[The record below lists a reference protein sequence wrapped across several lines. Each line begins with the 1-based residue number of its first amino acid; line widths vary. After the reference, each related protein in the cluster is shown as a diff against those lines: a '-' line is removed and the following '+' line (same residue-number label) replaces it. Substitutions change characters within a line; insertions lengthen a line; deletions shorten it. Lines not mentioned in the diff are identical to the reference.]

1 METYKENLGKVA
13 ITIEKDYWDIKKVY
27 DRLVVVERQ
36 GTGTC
41 FISRKPVPSGV
52 SILNREYWIKFSKW
66 ADIPYEIV
74 QEFGD
79 SEELTI
85 SQKVLTE
92 KIDQLQDMIEHIH
105 PGNIGVA
112 VNVTPNIVFE
122 NTSSSVIIKANMVN
136 GAIANRI
143 TIRCNNEVYQEE
155 NVVNIEHEFTIQE
168 TTTIQVTAEQDGFT
182 YEAISR
188 VLAVNPIY
196 VGASTSYENIYN
208 DDDYKQTIRA
218 TPAGTYTVVVS
229 TNGDSVYFIIPDT
242 MTIDRATMS
251 GFEFPLE
258 APRIDLVEGYKVYES
273 SNTYDDGNLIIQIS

>member
-1 METYKENLGKVA
+1 METYKDKLGKVA
-13 ITIEKDYWDIKKVY
+13 VTVDKDYWSIDKEY
-27 DRLVVVERQ
+27 DKLVIVERQ
-36 GTGTC
+36 GTGTT
-41 FISRKPVPSGV
+41 FISRKPVPKGT
-52 SILNREYWIKFSKW
+52 SILNREYWLKFSKW
-66 ADIPYEIV
+66 ADVPYEIV

-92 KIDQLQDMIEHIH
+92 KIDQLQDMIEHLH

-122 NTSSSVIIKANMVN
+122 NTSSSVVVKANMIN
-136 GAIANRI
+136 KAIANKI

-155 NVVNIEHEFTIQE
+155 NVVNTEHEFTIQE

-196 VGASTSYENIYN
+196 VGASTSYENIYDN
-208 DDDYKQTIRA
+208 DDYKQTIRA
-218 TPAGTYTVVVS
+218 TPAGIYTVIVS
-229 TNGDSVYFIIPDT
+229 TNSDSAYFIIPYT
-242 MTIDRATMS
+242 MTINRATMS

-258 APRIDLVEGYKVYES
+258 APRTDLIQGYKVYES
-273 SNTYDDGNLIIQIS
+273 SNTYDVGNLIIQIS

>member
-13 ITIEKDYWDIKKVY
+13 ITIEQDYWNINKVY

-41 FISRKPVPSGV
+41 FISRKPVPAGI

-74 QEFGD
+74 QQFGD

-85 SQKVLTE
+85 SQKVLTK
-92 KIDQLQDMIEHIH
+92 KIDQLQDMIEHLH

-122 NTSSSVIIKANMVN
+122 NTGSSVVVSANMVN
-136 GAIANRI
+136 VAIANSI

-182 YEAISR
+182 YEATSR

-208 DDDYKQTIRA
+208 NDNYKQTIRS
-218 TPAGTYTVVVS
+218 TPAGTYSVVVS
-229 TNGDSVYFIIPDT
+229 TNGDSVYFIIPYT
-242 MTIDRATMS
+242 MTINRATMS

-258 APRIDLVEGYKVYES
+258 APRTDLIEGYKVYES
-273 SNTYDDGNLIIQIS
+273 SNTYDAGNLIIQIS